1 MLSNYIAAGFD
12 PAAFWRL
19 TPRLYVAHMHGAAA
33 RMGREHKERAWLAY
47 HTAYLPLQKKAVKL
61 EDLSG
66 GAKAKPRK
74 KTWAEQLAAWE
85 VYAATRQ

>member
-1 MLSNYIAAGFD
+1 
-12 PAAFWRL
+12 
-19 TPRLYVAHMHGAAA
+19 MHGAAA

-66 GAKAKPRK
+66 ATKAKPRK
-74 KTWAEQLAAWE
+74 KTWRNSWRRGSLRRNAAIGGDMASS
-85 VYAATRQ
+85 VIGALRSTRP